1 MTTCEH
7 ELPAVLLVDDLQ
19 DNLMVL
25 ESLLDDMFKIDIVT
39 ATSGN
44 EALDLMSVRD
54 FALVLLDVQMP
65 GMDGFEVAERMR
77 ANEQTRHIPIIFVTG
92 VGKETEHIFK
102 GYEAGAVDYLFK
114 PVEPHILRSKVQVF
128 TDLYEQRRQ
137 IERHLEEIKTL
148 KGMLPICSFCK
159 KIRDDKGYWDELEVY
174 IRDHSDAEFSH
185 SVCPD
190 CMAEHYPGL
199 ADKVAERMRERE
211 QAQDGQS

>member
-1 MTTCEH
+1 MSNREH
-7 ELPAVLLVDDLQ
+7 DLPAVLLVDDLR

-25 ESLLDDMFKIDIVT
+25 ESLLDDMFEIDIVT
-39 ATSGN
+39 ATSGS
-44 EALDLMSVRD
+44 EALNLMSERD

-65 GMDGFEVAERMR
+65 DMDGFEVAERMR
-77 ANEQTRHIPIIFVTG
+77 ANEATNHIPIIFVTG
-92 VGKETEHIFK
+92 VGKETKHIFK

-128 TDLYEQRRQ
+128 ADLCEQRRQ

-148 KGMLPICSFCK
+148 KGMLPICSYCK
-159 KIRDDKGYWDELEVY
+159 KIRDDAGYWDELEVY
-174 IRDHSDAEFSH
+174 VRHHSDAEFSH

-199 ADKVAERMRERE
+199 ADRIAERMQARERE
-211 QAQDGQS
+211 RNSQS